1 MNNFYI
7 FGTKNVQFFKNSNDH
22 FYYRFFN
29 ACHKLQFQKNLMK
42 RFKNLKS
49 VDFRP
54 TINPITHFENNT
66 NFIEK
71 PKQSLLPTH

>member
-1 MNNFYI
+1 
-7 FGTKNVQFFKNSNDH
+7 
-22 FYYRFFN
+22 
-29 ACHKLQFQKNLMK
+29 MK

-54 TINPITHFENNT
+54 RNDPITHFENNT
-66 NFIEK
+66 NFLKK